1 MEKAEFILAVKNIF
15 NSCRNLSKLSGGVRK
30 FTPDG
35 RMVGDIGEV
44 IASVFYRVNLHN
56 VGRHDWDG
64 VYNSKN
70 VQIKAT
76 GGDSTYLREPPKD
89 GFADGLLMV
98 FKIDRESGKYE
109 LIYNGDIQRVWDA
122 LNSINTDRTGSK
134 MISLNRLRKLQKF
147 VYPENIIPV
156 RQKMG

>member
-1 MEKAEFILAVKNIF
+1 MATKEKLTEAIKGVFD
-15 NSCRNLSKLSGGVRK
+15 SCRRLSKTSGGIRK

-44 IASVFYRVNLHN
+44 IAEVFYQVKLHN

-64 VYNSKN
+64 TYKNRN
-70 VQIKAT
+70 VQIKVT
-76 GGDSTYLREPPKD
+76 GGKETYHKETPRG

-98 FKIDRESGKYE
+98 FYIDRESGVDK

-122 LNSINTDRTGSK
+122 LKKLRINRSGEK
-134 MISLNRLRKLQKF
+134 IISLNRLRELQKS
-147 VYPENIIPV
+147 VYQKDIILPA
-156 RQKMG
+156 